1 VNHEHPGAAGLQVE
15 RTSLAWVRTALAASI
30 VALIVTRYG
39 VVRHEPLLSAAGV
52 LLLVG
57 AAAIGLGAR
66 RRQTDIEQ
74 ALTSGRSPVIR
85 TAMRLLTIVVTLVG
99 LTSLWSILALR

>member
-1 VNHEHPGAAGLQVE
+1 MNHEHPGSAGLQVE

-57 AAAIGLGAR
+57 AAGLWFGAH
-66 RRQTDIEQ
+66 RRQLSIGE
-74 ALTSGRSPVIR
+74 ALTVGRSPVNLA
-85 TAMRLLTIVVTLVG
+85 AMRLMTVMVVVTALASVCAI
-99 LTSLWSILALR
+99 LTLR